1 MLREYQSEIQKL
13 KQLLEQSGGA
23 SLGDFGRQQLN
34 EILSLYLG
42 FNSLIFPVPNEEILE
57 RERERV
63 RVEYEQA
70 PIFFLLLKSRSY

>member
-34 EILSLYLG
+34 EILSL
-42 FNSLIFPVPNEEILE
+42 
-57 RERERV
+57 
-63 RVEYEQA
+63 
-70 PIFFLLLKSRSY
+70 